1 MNRMEELQVG
11 LDIISSL
18 SEKMPTLIAGLN
30 EILVVVKEIL
40 GADEV
45 HRIMGFF
52 KPDGTYPAMFTLG
65 DDKQVKD
72 IKGEPV
78 EAVEAL
84 LRTFL
89 KFAAEDKKEILCPKI
104 LQILLQRGLP
114 PFDFLLTRDDQP
126 MELNIE

>member
-1 MNRMEELQVG
+1 MRE
-11 LDIISSL
+11 
-18 SEKMPTLIAGLN
+18 
-30 EILVVVKEIL
+30 VKEVL

-52 KPDGTYPAMFTLG
+52 KPDGTYPALFTLG
-65 DDKQVKD
+65 HDEQVKD

-89 KFAAEDKKEILCPKI
+89 KFATEGQKEQLRPRIL
-104 LQILLQRGLP
+104 LILLQRGLP

>member
-18 SEKMPTLIAGLN
+18 SEKMPALIAGLN
-30 EILVVVKEIL
+30 EIMREVKEVL
-40 GADEV
+40 GVDEV

-65 DDKQVKD
+65 DDEQVKD

-84 LRTFL
+84 LRIFL
-89 KFAAEDKKEILCPKI
+89 KFSTEKQKELLCPKI

-126 MELNIE
+126 MDLNIA